1 MKAAGRARS
10 GIDGGCSKA
19 EQMESPENGAFRDGY
34 GPENRIEAARR
45 TDPDGRVNI
54 YCPKR
59 GGVA

>member
-1 MKAAGRARS
+1 VKAAGRARS

-45 TDPDGRVNI
+45 TDPDGRV
-54 YCPKR
+54 
-59 GGVA
+59 